1 MATETERVD
10 DLRRRVALALE
21 EVRPALRLDG
31 GDAELV
37 GVRDGSVVEIRLL
50 GTCGSCPMAAL
61 TLASFVEER
70 IKARVPEIQQ
80 VVSV

>member
-1 MATETERVD
+1 MTTGGGTAEE
-10 DLRRRVALALE
+10 LRRRVARALD
-21 EVRPALRLDG
+21 EVRPALRMDG
-31 GDAELV
+31 GDVELV
-37 GVRDGSVVEIRLL
+37 DVVDGAVVEVRLT

-70 IKARVPEIQQ
+70 VRARVPEIQR